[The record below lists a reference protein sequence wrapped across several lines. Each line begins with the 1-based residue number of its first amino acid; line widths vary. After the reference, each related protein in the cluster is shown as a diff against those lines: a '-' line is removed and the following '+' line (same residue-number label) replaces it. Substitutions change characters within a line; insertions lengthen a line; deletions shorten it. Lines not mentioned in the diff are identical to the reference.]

1 MSAFRRD
8 ELTRLD
14 DIEGLLITA
23 RDLARRF
30 RSSEMEVTCLFI
42 DSSLNELRRAKAA
55 AASTDGTSAVE
66 LVERPEPSI

>member
-30 RSSEMEVTCLFI
+30 RSTELEVTCLFI
-42 DSSLNELRRAKAA
+42 DSSLNELRRARTATASIDSSAA
-55 AASTDGTSAVE
+55 VDLIE
-66 LVERPEPSI
+66 LPEPPV